1 MYHSASIFKTGRQ
14 MKYPPWEPFCK
25 IMCTRC
31 NLVLPVKKKK
41 TTKALSKHLSVSH
54 WDELALTARIRHA
67 EKTEKSPSSFFSSW
81 VQNFDSITGCAG
93 HRSAAQ
99 EKQSHPEQQFWNE
112 GLGAQR
118 KILIATRLHTLS
130 TLLRPWRANGKIYG
144 ELSKPSECFF
154 QSKLKCSCWHSCFQ
168 SCTTAVQLDA
178 TRLPVL
184 LLKSFSSAKPL
195 RHKQWPQAVPSPS
208 QACSHVSNRHL

>member
-31 NLVLPVKKKK
+31 NLVLPVKKKNQQK
-41 TTKALSKHLSVSH
+41 HFLNTCLWATGMSWLWQQGLGMQRRQRNHLPLSSAHECRTLTPSQSV
-54 WDELALTARIRHA
+54 LGT
-67 EKTEKSPSSFFSSW
+67 
-81 VQNFDSITGCAG
+81 
-93 HRSAAQ
+93 AAQ
-99 EKQSHPEQQFWNE
+99 PRKSRVIQSSSSEMR
-112 GLGAQR
+112 AQR
-118 KILIATRLHTLS
+118 KILIATRLRTLS

-154 QSKLKCSCWHSCFQ
+154 QRKLKCSCWHSRFQ

-184 LLKSFSSAKPL
+184 LLKSCSSAKSL
-195 RHKQWPQAVPSPS
+195 RYKQWPQALPSPS